1 VPFHWG
7 SLRRFH
13 DRQAAGR
20 ELSTALERYRGRD
33 DVIVLA
39 LPRGGV
45 IVAAELAR
53 GLVLPLDVMLVRKL
67 GVPGHEELAMGAIAS
82 GGARVMNDDVV
93 KALQIT
99 PDAIDQVAR
108 RERLEL
114 ARREQAYRGARPP
127 LDLRG
132 REVILVDDGV
142 ATGASMR
149 AAVAALRT
157 LAPARIVV
165 AVPTASRDACA
176 LLRGEADEVCCL
188 LEPQDFYAVGSWYE
202 DFPQNTDE
210 EVRACLDAAQPPL
223 ATVSGR

>member
-1 VPFHWG
+1 MPFGWG
-7 SLRRFH
+7 SLRRFR

-20 ELSTALERYRGRD
+20 ELSAALERYRGRE

-45 IVAAELAR
+45 VVAAEIACALA
-53 GLVLPLDVMLVRKL
+53 LPLDIMLVRKL

-93 KALQIT
+93 RALQIAADT
-99 PDAIDQVAR
+99 IDDVAR
-108 RERLEL
+108 DERVEL
-114 ARREQAYRGARPP
+114 ARREQAYRGARPH
-127 LDLRG
+127 LDVHG

-157 LAPARIVV
+157 LSPARIVV
-165 AVPTASRDACA
+165 AVPTASRDACV
-176 LLRGEADEVCCL
+176 LLRREADEVCCL
-188 LEPQDFYAVGSWYE
+188 LEPADFYAVGSWYE
-202 DFPQNTDE
+202 DFPQNTDD
-210 EVRACLDAAQPPL
+210 EVRACLDACAVQPSDS
-223 ATVSGR
+223 VR